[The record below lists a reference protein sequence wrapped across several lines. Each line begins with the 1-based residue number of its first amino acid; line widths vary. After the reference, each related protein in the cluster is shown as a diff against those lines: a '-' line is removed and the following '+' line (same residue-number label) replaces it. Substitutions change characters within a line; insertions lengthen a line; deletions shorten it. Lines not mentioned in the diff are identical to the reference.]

1 MSFRSITYENK
12 GRMERIKVALVDDH
26 QIVRDGIKALLEGQE
41 EIEIIG
47 EAETATQILD
57 KLNEISP
64 NIIIVDISLPDISGI
79 DLIKLIINKN
89 PAIKVIVLSMH
100 TTQEFIFNAIKS
112 GAKGYL
118 PKNITRNELV
128 DAIKQ
133 VNQGKEYFSKDISEI
148 ILKNYLKQVK
158 NPEKTPDY
166 QEQQLTARESE
177 ILKLVAEGYSNQLI
191 ADKLFISVR
200 TVESHKN
207 HIMQKLELTTTVEL
221 VKYALKNRIID
232 L

>member
-1 MSFRSITYENK
+1 MNFHSITLGKRENMNK
-12 GRMERIKVALVDDH
+12 IRVALVDDH
-26 QIVRDGIKALLEGQE
+26 QIVRDGIKALLENAPN
-41 EIEIIG
+41 IEVVG
-47 EAETATQILD
+47 EANTANGLLEKLD
-57 KLNEISP
+57 IINP
-64 NIIIVDISLPDISGI
+64 NIVIVDISLPDISGI
-79 DLIKLIINKN
+79 ELTKQIINSHN
-89 PAIKVIVLSMH
+89 EIKVIVLSMH

-118 PKNITRNELV
+118 PKNITRDEL
-128 DAIKQ
+128 IESINQ
-133 VNQGKEYFSKDISEI
+133 VNAGKEYFSKEISEI

-158 NPEKTPDY
+158 NPERTPET
-166 QEQQLTARESE
+166 QEQQLTSRESE
-177 ILKLVAEGYSNQLI
+177 ILKLVAEGFSNQLI